1 MKKQLNYFIR
11 RKKWLKAIPNT
22 LTVCNSLCGY
32 AAILAAL
39 KAYKYGAKP
48 EIVFVVASC
57 LILSAMIFDALDGF
71 AARMLNAAS
80 LKGIQMDSLAD
91 MTTFGVAPAVLV
103 AVMAHIY
110 SATKFGYG
118 VAWCLCGLYLACAAH
133 RLAQYNVQTMVE
145 KKSSTNF
152 SGLPTPGGA
161 AAVCSLVFLFSHY
174 DEGHFFVRFLPIYVG
189 VLGLLLVSNVQYTHV
204 GKWLVNTKRNKKR
217 YILIGVIIVAAIIS
231 PAVTAAAVINIY
243 VIWGLVAALIRTLFA
258 QKKKHS

>member
-1 MKKQLNYFIR
+1 MKKRLSYFTK

-32 AAILAAL
+32 AAILATL
-39 KAYKYGAKP
+39 KAYKYSSETP
-48 EIVFVVASC
+48 ETVFVVASC

-91 MTTFGVAPAVLV
+91 MVTFGVAPAVLV

-110 SATKFGYG
+110 SKTPFGYV

-145 KKSSTNF
+145 KKSSKGFT
-152 SGLPTPGGA
+152 GLPSPGGA
-161 AAVCSLVFLFSHY
+161 AAVCSLVFLFSEY
-174 DEGHFFVRFLPIYVG
+174 DSSHAFVRFLPIYVG
-189 VLGLLLVSNVQYTHV
+189 VLGILMVSNVRYGHV
-204 GKWLVNTKRNKKR
+204 GKWLVTSKRNKSR
-217 YILIGVIIVAAIIS
+217 YLFIFLILVCLIAYPAI
-231 PAVTAAAVINIY
+231 TLAAVINVY
-243 VIWGLVAALIRTLFA
+243 VLWGLIFEGYRRVAQITR
-258 QKKKHS
+258 S

>member
-1 MKKQLNYFIR
+1 MKKRLSYFTK
-11 RKKWLKAIPNT
+11 RKKWLKTIPNT

-57 LILSAMIFDALDGF
+57 LILGAMIFDALDGF

-91 MTTFGVAPAVLV
+91 MVTFGVAPAVLV

-110 SATKFGYG
+110 TATKFGYW

-145 KKSSTNF
+145 KKSSKNF
-152 SGLPTPGGA
+152 TGLPSPGGA
-161 AAVCSLVFLFSHY
+161 AAVCSLVFLFSKYQSTHI
-174 DEGHFFVRFLPIYVG
+174 FIRFLPIYVG
-189 VLGLLLVSNVQYTHV
+189 VLGILMVSNVRYRHV
-204 GKWLVNTKRNKKR
+204 GKWLVNSKRNRKR
-217 YILIGVIIVAAIIS
+217 YILICLILICLIIRPAI
-231 PAVTAAAVINIY
+231 TLAAVINIY
-243 VIWGLVAALIRTLFA
+243 VIWGLFKDGYKRIVYLR
-258 QKKKHS
+258 K